1 MDGHTICM
9 GNDHITY
16 LVASV
21 SYTYLV
27 LVFFDYAANI
37 ISAQETQSWHCCQKK
52 ILVSVLDTV

>member
-1 MDGHTICM
+1 MDGYTICM

-37 ISAQETQSWHCCQKK
+37 ISAQETQSWRCCQKK
-52 ILVSVLDTV
+52 KYLSRL